1 MGQPIKGTRLSH
13 LVCLAVIYLEINVI
27 IDHTSPHIYP
37 PHTTHHPLDIIRLTS
52 LRDGQTALHRA
63 ANTGKHEIVSL
74 LLMKD
79 PLCAKIQ
86 DKEGNT
92 ALDLARHKGHKRT
105 MKILLVRKLEVLA
118 SLA

>member
-1 MGQPIKGTRLSH
+1 MITPHHTYTH
-13 LVCLAVIYLEINVI
+13 LTPLI
-27 IDHTSPHIYP
+27 IPSL
-37 PHTTHHPLDIIRLTS
+37 PLDIIRLTS

-92 ALDLARHKGHKRT
+92 ALDLARHKGHKHT
-105 MKILLVRKLEVLA
+105 MKILQVRKLEVLA
-118 SLA
+118 NLA